1 MKRGLVRW
9 SPVSDDPAESHDVCA
24 SALRCSPYLAPMSPV
39 ISSCTP
45 RMLATV
51 ITVNEPRRTIG
62 SGELFQ
68 CSCVWNHSAS
78 PCIQDCCRAYPFP
91 KRARQSMISWSLLP
105 AMAPSFFVKTR
116 VCSSPFVSAWL
127 ACSFR
132 ATRHRGCGDDAAHQP
147 RRLFGSPRNDLRDHA
162 RVFGLCLSTVYPT
175 SPNEPCPHLLPEP
188 TKRGCVPE
196 WLSERAGPVFKVSL
210 GKGPQGWT

>member
-1 MKRGLVRW
+1 
-9 SPVSDDPAESHDVCA
+9 
-24 SALRCSPYLAPMSPV
+24 MSPI

-51 ITVNEPRRTIG
+51 INEPIISMFLCLEPLGIAVYSRLLPGVSLPQTR
-62 SGELFQ
+62 
-68 CSCVWNHSAS
+68 
-78 PCIQDCCRAYPFP
+78 
-91 KRARQSMISWSLLP
+91 RQSMINWSLLR

-116 VCSSPFVSAWL
+116 VCSSPFLSAWR